1 MKIDWRKAKYIKGI
15 LPLLHRGVVPVV
27 FALDYLRLW
36 LKRRSVKKEA
46 PDCKFIVINLIE
58 HFGDIVACEPVARYV
73 KSRHPNAFLVWTVRK
88 PYRELVLHNPAI
100 DQVFVLSCFTEWIYI
115 AKSGLFD
122 EIIDLIPQNREC
134 PFCRK
139 TLLKHSGNTEITI
152 ETYYKY
158 GNLLAAFC
166 QSAGIPVIEDQPKLH
181 IPHETAQRIDILGL
195 PERFIVA
202 HCSSNEESRDWTQ
215 KKWRQLTQNIIN
227 NLDLPV
233 VEIGLQPL
241 LDLKSD
247 RYVNLCGQLSL
258 LETAEVIRRAK
269 LFIGIDS
276 GPAHLANAAGTFGII
291 LLGEY
296 RIFKRYMPYSGAY
309 KTGENARIIHADG
322 TASVI
327 SVDEVYEAVKGCKHI
342 IGCKHGAL

>member
-1 MKIDWRKAKYIKGI
+1 MKNDWRKVKYVKGI
-15 LPLLHRGVVPVV
+15 LPFLHKGAVPAV

-46 PDCKFIVINLIE
+46 PDRKFIVINLIE

-73 KSRHPNAFLVWTVRK
+73 KYRHPDAYLVWMVRR
-88 PYRELVLHNPAI
+88 PYRELVLHNSAI

-115 AKSGLFD
+115 AASGLFD
-122 EIIDLIPQNREC
+122 EIIDLHPRNREC
-134 PFCRK
+134 PIC
-139 TLLKHSGNTEITI
+139 LKPLQKASGNHEITI
-152 ETYYKY
+152 ENYFNY

-166 QSAGIPVIEDQPKLH
+166 QSAGIPIIDDKPKLYLPNTTVEH
-181 IPHETAQRIDILGL
+181 INNLKL
-195 PERFIVA
+195 PENFLVI
-202 HCSSNEESRDWTQ
+202 HCTSNEEAKDWPAINWQ
-215 KKWRQLTQNIIN
+215 QLVKMIIN
-227 NLDLPV
+227 DLDLTV
-233 VEIGLQPL
+233 IEIGLL
-241 LDLKSD
+241 SSLDINSD

-296 RIFKRYMPYSGAY
+296 RIFKCYMPYSGSY
-309 KTGENARIIHADG
+309 ESGENAKILFNDGPAADIPVNRVYD
-322 TASVI
+322 AI
-327 SVDEVYEAVKGCKHI
+327 SEYLHQVNGVSE
-342 IGCKHGAL
+342 